1 VRLGGRSELNREKE
15 AAMANNRRNGRQA
28 TLLMRYTARGLALIW
43 AGFWVFF
50 GVASG
55 LGEELDALGVFM
67 HTLVPGLIFLVF
79 ALVAWKWELL
89 GGLLVL
95 LSGVAVAIGY
105 PVWAAG
111 RFELMTIVFV
121 LLTMALPPLVAGIL
135 HLASWATSR
144 RRTAKASEGNV

>member
-1 VRLGGRSELNREKE
+1 
-15 AAMANNRRNGRQA
+15 MANNRKNGRQT

-55 LGEELDALGVFM
+55 LSEGLNALAIFI

-89 GGLLVL
+89 GGIVLVFA
-95 LSGVAVAIGY
+95 GIAVAIGY
-105 PVWAAG
+105 PIMVAG
-111 RFELMTIVFV
+111 RFPLMTIVFV
-121 LLTMALPPLVAGIL
+121 LLTMALPPLIAGIL
-135 HLASWATSR
+135 HLASWGSSR
-144 RRTAKASEGNV
+144 SQAVPQDAAGGSSPAL